1 VFVTGVNDL
10 VELGIHIEILG
21 CLKGARRIGSITINI
36 GDTVDF
42 GQSASH
48 GGGAAT
54 SRHARQFK
62 RDKLHLAGIGSCR
75 SSLRPRSLCPGRRRI
90 GGGTSVIF
98 PTPNCEGEHG
108 NGHEG

>member
-62 RDKLHLAGIGSCR
+62 RDKLHLAGIGSCG
-75 SSLRPRSLCPGRRRI
+75 C
-90 GGGTSVIF
+90 GGGTFVFF